1 MFVVSLIVDMT
12 EGERVGRMSWLLE
25 NQLFRSFLI
34 FSIFRAIY
42 GAGIVIITYFLAT
55 SDEAPIWVSVAFL
68 LSSMVISRVIFRA
81 IKKRWPQL
89 T

>member
-42 GAGIVIITYFLAT
+42 GAGILIITYFLAT
-55 SDEAPIWVSVAFL
+55 SDEAPIWVSMAFL
-68 LSSMVISRVIFRA
+68 LSSMVISRVIFMA

>member
-1 MFVVSLIVDMT
+1 MFVVSLVAIMS
-12 EGERVGRMSWLLE
+12 EREKVGPISRLLE
-25 NQLFRSFLI
+25 NRLFRSFLI

-68 LSSMVISRVIFRA
+68 LSSMVVSRVIFRA
-81 IKKRWPQL
+81 IKKRWPAL
-89 T
+89 D

>member
-1 MFVVSLIVDMT
+1 MFVVSLVGIMS
-12 EGERVGRMSWLLE
+12 ERERVGPISRLLE
-25 NQLFRSFLI
+25 NRLFRSFLI

-81 IKKRWPQL
+81 IKKRWPGL
-89 T
+89 A

>member
-42 GAGIVIITYFLAT
+42 GAGILIITYFLAT
-55 SDEAPIWVSVAFL
+55 SDEAPVWVSVAFL
-68 LSSMVISRVIFRA
+68 LSSMVISRVIFMA

>member
-1 MFVVSLIVDMT
+1 MFVVSVTANMS
-12 EGERVGRMSWLLE
+12 EGGRVGLISRILE

-55 SDEAPIWVSVAFL
+55 SDETPIWVSMAFL

-81 IKKRWPQL
+81 IKKRWPGL
-89 T
+89 A

>member
-1 MFVVSLIVDMT
+1 MFVVSMT
-12 EGERVGRMSWLLE
+12 ANMSEGGRVGLISRILE

-55 SDEAPIWVSVAFL
+55 SDETPIWVSMIFL

-81 IKKRWPQL
+81 IKKRWPGL
-89 T
+89 A

>member
-1 MFVVSLIVDMT
+1 MFVVSLVVVMS
-12 EGERVGRMSWLLE
+12 ERERVGPISRLLD
-25 NQLFRSFLI
+25 NRLFRSFLI

-68 LSSMVISRVIFRA
+68 LSSMVVSRVIFRA
-81 IKKRWPQL
+81 IKKRWPAL
-89 T
+89 D

>member
-1 MFVVSLIVDMT
+1 MFVVSLVAIMS
-12 EGERVGRMSWLLE
+12 ERERVGQISRLLE
-25 NQLFRSFLI
+25 NRLFRSFLI

-81 IKKRWPQL
+81 IKKRWPGL
-89 T
+89 A

>member
-1 MFVVSLIVDMT
+1 MFMVSLVAIMS
-12 EGERVGRMSWLLE
+12 ERERVGPISRLLE
-25 NQLFRSFLI
+25 NRLFRSFLI

-68 LSSMVISRVIFRA
+68 LSSMVISRVVFRA
-81 IKKRWPQL
+81 IKKRWPGL
-89 T
+89 A

>member
-1 MFVVSLIVDMT
+1 MFVVSMT
-12 EGERVGRMSWLLE
+12 ANMSEGGRVGLISRILE

-55 SDEAPIWVSVAFL
+55 SDETPIWVSMAFL

-81 IKKRWPQL
+81 IKKRWPSL
-89 T
+89 A

>member
-1 MFVVSLIVDMT
+1 MFVVSMT
-12 EGERVGRMSWLLE
+12 AYMSEGGRVGLISRILE

-55 SDEAPIWVSVAFL
+55 SDETPIWVSMAFL

-81 IKKRWPQL
+81 IKKRWPGL
-89 T
+89 A

>member
-1 MFVVSLIVDMT
+1 MFVVSLVVVMS
-12 EGERVGRMSWLLE
+12 ERERVGPISRLLD
-25 NQLFRSFLI
+25 NRLFRSVLI

-68 LSSMVISRVIFRA
+68 LSSMVVSRVIFRA
-81 IKKRWPQL
+81 IKKRWPAL
-89 T
+89 A

>member
-12 EGERVGRMSWLLE
+12 ERERVGRMSWLLE

-42 GAGIVIITYFLAT
+42 GAGILIITYFLAT

>member
-42 GAGIVIITYFLAT
+42 GAGILIITYFLAT
-55 SDEAPIWVSVAFL
+55 SDEAPVWVSVAFL

>member
-12 EGERVGRMSWLLE
+12 EGERVGRMTWLLE

-42 GAGIVIITYFLAT
+42 GAGILIITYLLAT
-55 SDEAPIWVSVAFL
+55 SDEAPVWVSVAFL

>member
-12 EGERVGRMSWLLE
+12 EGERVGRMTWLLE

-42 GAGIVIITYFLAT
+42 GAGILIITYFLAK

>member
-1 MFVVSLIVDMT
+1 MFVVSLVAIMS
-12 EGERVGRMSWLLE
+12 ERERVGPISRLLE
-25 NQLFRSFLI
+25 NRLFRSFLI
-34 FSIFRAIY
+34 FSIFRDIY

-81 IKKRWPQL
+81 IKKRWPGL
-89 T
+89 A

>member
-1 MFVVSLIVDMT
+1 MFVVSLVAIMS
-12 EGERVGRMSWLLE
+12 ERERVGPISRLLE
-25 NQLFRSFLI
+25 NRLFRSFLI

-68 LSSMVISRVIFRA
+68 LLSMVISRVIFRA
-81 IKKRWPQL
+81 IKKRWPGL
-89 T
+89 A

>member
-1 MFVVSLIVDMT
+1 MT
-12 EGERVGRMSWLLE
+12 ANMSEGGRVGLISRILE

-55 SDEAPIWVSVAFL
+55 SDETPIWVSMAFL

-81 IKKRWPQL
+81 IKKRWPSL
-89 T
+89 A

>member
-1 MFVVSLIVDMT
+1 MSG
-12 EGERVGRMSWLLE
+12 GERVGLMSWFLE

-34 FSIFRAIY
+34 FSVFRAIY

-55 SDEAPIWVSVAFL
+55 SGEAPIWVSVAFL

>member
-1 MFVVSLIVDMT
+1 MS
-12 EGERVGRMSWLLE
+12 EGERFGPISRLLE
-25 NQLFRSFLI
+25 NRLFRSFLI

-55 SDEAPIWVSVAFL
+55 SYEAPIWVSVAFL

-81 IKKRWPQL
+81 IKKRWPGL
-89 T
+89 A

>member
-1 MFVVSLIVDMT
+1 MFVVSLVVVMS
-12 EGERVGRMSWLLE
+12 ERERVGPISRLLD
-25 NQLFRSFLI
+25 NRLFRSFLI

-68 LSSMVISRVIFRA
+68 LSSMVVSRVIFRE
-81 IKKRWPQL
+81 IKKRWPAL
-89 T
+89 A